1 MTSAACGTCKHAFME
16 KDRHNELQIE
26 CRRNPPTLFNSG
38 SLAKFP
44 RILPDWSCSEYDLG
58 NQNYWDIENT

>member
-1 MTSAACGTCKHAFME
+1 MTAAACGTCKFAFIE
-16 KDRHNELQIE
+16 RDRHNELQIE

-44 RILPDWSCSEYDLG
+44 KILPNWQCGEYSTGDKD
-58 NQNYWDIENT
+58 YWAMEQE